1 MQILKLLENHTGTNL
16 QSGNDFRHKN
26 RDTVLEEITG

>member
-16 QSGNDFRHKN
+16 QSGNDFRP
-26 RDTVLEEITG
+26 ITETWS